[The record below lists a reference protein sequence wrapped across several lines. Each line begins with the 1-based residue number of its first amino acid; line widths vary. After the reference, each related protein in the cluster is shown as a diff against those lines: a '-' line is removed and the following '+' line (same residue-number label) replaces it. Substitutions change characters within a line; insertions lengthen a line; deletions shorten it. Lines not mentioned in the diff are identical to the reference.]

1 VKSRVDLRVGNS
13 ATTSEFKQTRD
24 DLQNLETQM
33 VQFQNMLQKLTGG
46 NFNSGK
52 RK

>member
-1 VKSRVDLRVGNS
+1 VDLRVGNS
-13 ATTSEFKQTRD
+13 ATTSELKQSRD

-33 VQFQNMLQKLTGG
+33 AQFQNMLQKLAGG